1 MLRHAGRNIRPLRTV
16 LLIVVALGMPVPS
29 EAQREYEPLFDK
41 FNFKVEGS
49 WIGIQTEIRL
59 DSETLGRGAT
69 LSFEDDLNLDKG
81 QAIPTLAF
89 EWQIAR
95 RHRLGVRW
103 QDITRDSS
111 AQALTEIQWGDE
123 VIPVNADITLAFD
136 TNQGFIDY
144 TYYPWVKGRWA
155 AGFGLGLR
163 AIDIYTELKWEGET
177 IGEGGN
183 NIDGTAPLPYLYF
196 EYRRLF
202 SERWRFITGFGWLYV
217 KIGDIKGGQWL
228 GRASIE
234 HLFGRRWSF
243 GGGVN
248 ISNIGVDWVQLED
261 QEGNPELTGN
271 INIAFNDVSI
281 YARIRF

>member
-1 MLRHAGRNIRPLRTV
+1 MRRAIRNIHPLRIV
-16 LLIVVALGMPVPS
+16 LLIVVALGLAAPG

-41 FNFKVEGS
+41 FNLKFEGS
-49 WIGIQTEIRL
+49 WIGLKTEIRL
-59 DSETLGRGAT
+59 DSETLGLGTT
-69 LSFEDDLNLDKG
+69 LNFEEDLSLESGK
-81 QAIPTLAF
+81 AIPTLAF

-95 RHRLGVRW
+95 KHRLGVRW
-103 QDITRDSS
+103 QKVTRDSS

-123 VIPVNADITLAFD
+123 IIPVDANITLAFD
-136 TNQGFIDY
+136 TDQAFIDY
-144 TYYPWVKGRWA
+144 TYYPWVKERWA

-163 AIDIYTELKWEGET
+163 ALDIHAELKWEEEI

-183 NIDGTAPLPYLYF
+183 KIDGTAPLPYFYF

-202 SERWRFITGFGWLYV
+202 SERWRLITGVGWLYV

-234 HLFGRRWSF
+234 RLVGKRWSF
-243 GGGVN
+243 GGGFNLSQIDVE
-248 ISNIGVDWVQLED
+248 WVHLED

-271 INIAFNDVSI
+271 IDVDFNDVSI